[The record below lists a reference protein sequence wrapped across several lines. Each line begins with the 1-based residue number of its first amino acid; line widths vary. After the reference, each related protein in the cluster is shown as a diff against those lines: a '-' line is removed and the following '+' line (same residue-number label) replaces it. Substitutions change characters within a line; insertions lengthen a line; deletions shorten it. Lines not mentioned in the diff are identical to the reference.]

1 MNKIL
6 FLIFLFNSTLMFSNS
21 PTDTIRNWQV
31 YKDKILLLKSNETQ
45 TIKSCIIN
53 LENKFNKISINV
65 FSDIVRSSKGV
76 VIQVIY
82 KNKVI
87 KRYFQQ
93 IKSNESFTIQ
103 YNEIIS
109 VLKNYKNKE
118 VILKYIDEYDEKG
131 FEIGKIKIKS

>member
-1 MNKIL
+1 MKKIL
-6 FLIFLFNSTLMFSNS
+6 FLLFLLNSTLMFSDV

-76 VIQVIY
+76 VLQVIY

-93 IKSNESFTIQ
+93 IKSNESFIIQ